1 MLDEHGW
8 KVEHLCYPSM
18 SMRETHDTVEYERGR
33 GADRC
38 ARSDVALLASPQ
50 PGEGPPSFRLGPRR
64 VVYAE
69 DKLLAWVKAQEAA
82 EINRRQG
89 AA

>member
-1 MLDEHGW
+1 MT
-8 KVEHLCYPSM
+8 C
-18 SMRETHDTVEYERGR
+18 
-33 GADRC
+33 
-38 ARSDVALLASPQ
+38 ASPRRTARTPFSIREIAEASSDSPCSARTERYWRHRNQ
-50 PGEGPPSFRLGPRR
+50 GEGPPSFRLGPRR